1 MSQRAPSHQPRP
13 WPDAPKDRSMWLPA
27 WAVDVAIMALI
38 LISTLIPM
46 PGGFPGIL
54 PGGNPGD
61 GRGAGPVD
69 GLGQGP
75 HMPDQHLVLIGLALA
90 IVTMVAVPL
99 RRRWPLPVFLLS
111 LVLYLAAAIL
121 GVPALGPGIGAVVAV
136 FAVANNVPRVQA
148 LSFGAMGAVIVAVLS
163 LFINEHLVLEPQV
176 FQISAGIAIAT
187 ALGDSARSRRE
198 YTQAAMERAERAE
211 QTREAE
217 VRRRVAEERL
227 RIAQDLHDTVAHRIS
242 VISLN
247 AGVASSSLESRP
259 EKAKESLATIRSA
272 ARDVLGDIGVL
283 LRYLRA
289 DDTSDAAGTSTG
301 SGNGGSSIQMV
312 QPGMDDIDALIATVS
327 ESGLRVV
334 HDFEGDKALVDE
346 TTGRVAYRVAQ
357 EGLTNAHKHGSGGTA
372 HLDISVK
379 NGNAGIVTIQ
389 VTNPVSSSNRN
400 QPDAPSGN
408 LGLTGLRERVGAV
421 GGKITAEESEGR
433 FKLIAQ
439 LPLSSRTRNRED
451 TL

>member
-1 MSQRAPSHQPRP
+1 MSQPAPFHKPGS

-38 LISTLIPM
+38 LISTVIPM
-46 PGGFPGIL
+46 PGGFPGLL
-54 PGGNPGD
+54 PGLFPGGFPTD
-61 GRGAGPVD
+61 GVPGPVG

-75 HMPDQHLVLIGLALA
+75 HMPDQHFALIGLALA
-90 IVTMVAVPL
+90 IATMVALPL
-99 RRRWPLPVFLLS
+99 RRRWPLPVFLVI
-111 LVLYLAAAIL
+111 LVLYLCAAVL
-121 GVPALGPGIGAVVAV
+121 GVPALGPGIGAVVAA
-136 FAVANNVPRVQA
+136 FTVANNVPRIQA
-148 LSFGAMGAVIVAVLS
+148 WSFGIIGAVIVAVLS
-163 LFINEHLVLEPQV
+163 LFINEHLVLAPQV
-176 FQISAGIAIAT
+176 FQIAAGIAIAT

-198 YTQAAMERAERAE
+198 YTQTAMERAERAE

-217 VRRRVAEERL
+217 ARRRVAEERL

-247 AGVASSSLESRP
+247 AGVASSSLETKP
-259 EKAKESLATIRSA
+259 EKAKESLAAIRSA

-289 DDTSDAAGTSTG
+289 DDHA
-301 SGNGGSSIQMV
+301 GSSNSSDWMV
-312 QPGMDDIDALIATVS
+312 QPGIDDIDALVTTV
-327 ESGLRVV
+327 EEAGLKVEQTV
-334 HDFEGDKALVDE
+334 HGDVLLVDE
-346 TTGRVAYRVAQ
+346 TTGRVAYRVVQ
-357 EGLTNAHKHGSGGTA
+357 EGLTNAHKHGAGGTA
-372 HLDISVK
+372 QLDVAIKEGS
-379 NGNAGIVTIQ
+379 AGVVRIQ
-389 VTNPVSSSNRN
+389 VSNPVSHLNRN

-421 GGKITAEESEGR
+421 GGKITTENTGGT
-433 FKLIAQ
+433 FKLIAE

>member
-1 MSQRAPSHQPRP
+1 MSQPAPSHQPRP

-176 FQISAGIAIAT
+176 FQIAAGIAIAT

-217 VRRRVAEERL
+217 ARRRVAEERL

-247 AGVASSSLESRP
+247 AGVVSSSLESRP

-301 SGNGGSSIQMV
+301 SGSGGSSIQMV